1 MAGGSI
7 DQQKRLASVSA
18 EIEFVSALRNLF
30 QSAADSFNVN
40 AFGGSLP
47 VVDFIGK
54 SDSVLDALQSERSEL
69 NGEVNG

>member
-18 EIEFVSALRNLF
+18 EIECVSALRNLF
-30 QSAADSFNVN
+30 QNAMDGFNVN

-47 VVDFIGK
+47 VSDFIGK
-54 SDSVLDALQSERSEL
+54 ADNTLDALQAERAEL
-69 NGEVNG
+69 NSEVNG

>member
-18 EIEFVSALRNLF
+18 EIEYISALRNLF
-30 QSAADSFNVN
+30 QNALDSFNVN

-47 VVDFIGK
+47 VSDFIGK
-54 SDSVLDALQSERSEL
+54 SDSILDALQSERSEL
-69 NGEVNG
+69 NSEVNG